1 MSTEQSNPSVR
12 GRQWFEA
19 LAGQNGVVAGAPASV
34 LKADAVL
41 GGEAVRF
48 LAVVPDPE
56 SRFPRARKGEVGLEQ
71 AWTLAKYV
79 RETIAADQGG
89 APRPIV
95 AVVDVPSQAYGR
107 CEELIGI
114 YLACAAAV
122 DAYAS
127 ARMAGHPVIALLA
140 GKAMSGAFLAHGY
153 QANRILALDDPGVM
167 VHAMGKAAAAR
178 VTKRSVEELDTLG
191 ETVVPMSYDIRN
203 YAKLGLLHKVI
214 KGISSDSLDAVS
226 IEKVRQ
232 ELKDAIA
239 DTRAGKRDLSVRL
252 ESEAAKTVRHASIEV
267 RKRLIEQ
274 WPSA

>member
-1 MSTEQSNPSVR
+1 MSAEQSDLSVR

-19 LAGQNGVVAGAPASV
+19 LSGENGVTASGPASV

-41 GGEAVRF
+41 GDETVRF

-79 RETIAADQGG
+79 RETIELDKG
-89 APRPIV
+89 ATPRPIV

-107 CEELIGI
+107 REELIGI

-122 DAYAS
+122 DAYAT
-127 ARMAGHPVIALLA
+127 ARMAGHPVIALLV

-178 VTKRSVEELDTLG
+178 VTKRSVEDLDALG

-214 KGISSDSLDAVS
+214 KGVAADSLGADAVAL
-226 IEKVRQ
+226 VRK
-232 ELKDAIA
+232 ELVAAIS
-239 DTRAGKRDLSVRL
+239 DTRAGGRDLSIRL
-252 ESEAAKTVRHASIEV
+252 ESDAAKKVRHASIEV

-274 WPSA
+274 WPDA